1 MVLFPTDSFSRSN
14 VARQTKGGCEK
25 IFLGEHLVQEKHKIV
40 LPLLVTRTEI
50 TSEGQDGNENLQL
63 QGDFQEAG
71 SQAVK
76 PEFLT
81 RREKYKHQKM
91 KRYFFPKM
99 TQENLLL

>member
-1 MVLFPTDSFSRSN
+1 MEMKTSN
-14 VARQTKGGCEK
+14 YKG
-25 IFLGEHLVQEKHKIV
+25 
-40 LPLLVTRTEI
+40 
-50 TSEGQDGNENLQL
+50 N
-63 QGDFQEAG
+63 FQEAG

-91 KRYFFPKM
+91 KCCFFPEM